1 MTKKT
6 FLLNFSLVLVVTVL
20 SRSVMMVVVMMMSMM
35 VMMIWVALVVML
47 VMIYRSHQR
56 RHVEFLF

>member
-1 MTKKT
+1 MMMMTTKMSIESYLQMTKKT
-6 FLLNFSLVLVVTVL
+6 FLLIFSLVLVVTVL
-20 SRSVMMVVVMMMSMM
+20 SRSVMMVVVM
-35 VMMIWVALVVML
+35 L